1 MKHSILSVAVF
12 FAALGNAQALQ
23 TVGNGGDILKC
34 MESPGKTEATYVLD
48 ELICV
53 PTGSDCGLFQNESG
67 TQKALPRFYS
77 EYVFKQRASSKQ
89 HGALSRKRH
98 LGKKLSETDRLR
110 IEVLPQFR
118 TIAKYQAFIGSS
130 RPAANSFC
138 FTIRHFLTDR
148 H

>member
-48 ELICV
+48 GWICV
-53 PTGSDCGLFQNESG
+53 PTSSDCRLFQNESG

-98 LGKKLSETDRLR
+98 LGKKRISETDRLR

-118 TIAKYQAFIGSS
+118 TIAKYQVALSG
-130 RPAANSFC
+130 PA
-138 FTIRHFLTDR
+138 DR
-148 H
+148 QRTVFVSPFVTF